1 MKAAPPFSFDFR
13 GRVINS
19 FKSVC
24 HIIQQ
29 GRAGAKR
36 RNARRRKKNQKFPR
50 KFRGKRGK
58 GLTICCFAVI
68 IEMRIGK
75 KRPRKIKIFYKEA
88 TTVDDRSRGDDK
100 PGLTVFSAD
109 APFVCYLL

>member
-1 MKAAPPFSFDFR
+1 MKAAPPFFFDFR
-13 GRVINS
+13 GRGINF
-19 FKSVC
+19 FKFVY

-29 GRAGAKR
+29 GCAEAKR
-36 RNARRRKKNQKFPR
+36 RNARRRKKNQNFPR
-50 KFRGKRGK
+50 KFRGK
-58 GLTICCFAVI
+58 GLTICFFAAI

-75 KRPRKIKIFYKEA
+75 NRPRKIKIFYKEA

-109 APFVCYLL
+109 APFVCCLL